1 MPVFNVSA
9 TGFCPVFKDQRQI
22 VIAVEK
28 SSFLSSGVEYVPRRY
43 DCPCSLHKAACQ
55 RSYFFESKTFSV
67 FIFT

>member
-43 DCPCSLHKAACQ
+43 DCPCSDSCTVIDSGEDCPIFANF
-55 RSYFFESKTFSV
+55 SYH
-67 FIFT
+67 

>member
-22 VIAVEK
+22 VITVEK

-43 DCPCSLHKAACQ
+43 DCPNSDSCTVIDSGEDCPIFANF
-55 RSYFFESKTFSV
+55 SYH
-67 FIFT
+67 

>member
-22 VIAVEK
+22 VITVEK

-43 DCPCSLHKAACQ
+43 DCPCSDSCTVIDSGEVCPIFANF
-55 RSYFFESKTFSV
+55 SYH
-67 FIFT
+67 